1 MKNKKLLILLAMV
14 LFTGL
19 NTSCEEEFLDETTTS
34 FVDTNVLLET
44 EEGAE
49 IYVIG
54 AYDAIRV
61 LATGYDGWLSMW
73 GTLGADEIVVP
84 NWGADPKQIYLQT
97 ISPSNST
104 IRTIWENLYI
114 SVNKT
119 NSVIDR
125 VSAMTED
132 QISEDKKIN

>member
-54 AYDAIRV
+54 AYDA
-61 LATGYDGWLSMW
+61 LS
-73 GTLGADEIVVP
+73 LIH
-84 NWGADPKQIYLQT
+84 I
-97 ISPSNST
+97 
-104 IRTIWENLYI
+104 
-114 SVNKT
+114 
-119 NSVIDR
+119 
-125 VSAMTED
+125 
-132 QISEDKKIN
+132 